1 MSAIDGGLILDAR
14 CAGWLPSVLLPPA
27 VSEACV
33 VLDLVEGRVEGAE
46 LVPDTL
52 DYGADIR
59 PVTVNPASSD
69 EPFMAQPIID
79 GAVGHEV
86 AGF

>member
-1 MSAIDGGLILDAR
+1 MWIGFAVATGVPRALGSLA
-14 CAGWLPSVLLPPA
+14 PT
-27 VSEACV
+27 VSEAGV

-46 LVPDTL
+46 LVADAL

-69 EPFMAQPIID
+69 EPFMAQPVID

-86 AGF
+86 AEF